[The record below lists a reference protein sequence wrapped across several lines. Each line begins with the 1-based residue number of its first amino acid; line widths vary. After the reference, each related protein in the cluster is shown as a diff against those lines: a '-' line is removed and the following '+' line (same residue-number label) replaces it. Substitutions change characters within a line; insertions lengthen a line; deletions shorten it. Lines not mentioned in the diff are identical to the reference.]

1 MRVRRAK
8 LDDAGFIAETYAP
21 FVIETSVSFETVPPD
36 AAEIA
41 RRMEAAGE
49 AYPWLIAEADGER
62 AGYAYASQHRTRA
75 AYQTSVDTAIYLA
88 GEARGQGIAM
98 PLYEALFDVL
108 IAQNF
113 VMAFAGVTIPNHASE
128 AFHRKAGFK
137 QIARYPN
144 VGFKN
149 GAWRDVIWFAK
160 ELAQPVTPPTPLK
173 PVSELDLDA
182 LLA

>member
-1 MRVRRAK
+1 MRVRRANP
-8 LDDAGFIAETYAP
+8 DDASFIAETYAP
-21 FVIETSVSFETVPPD
+21 FVIETSVSFETAPPD
-36 AAEIA
+36 TDEIA
-41 RRMEAAGE
+41 RRMELAGDT
-49 AYPWLIAEADGER
+49 YPWLIAEADGAR

-75 AYQTSVDTAIYLA
+75 AYKTSVDTAIYLA
-88 GEARGQGIAM
+88 GEARGQGIAT
-98 PLYEALFDVL
+98 PLYDALFDVL
-108 IAQNF
+108 TAQNY

-149 GAWRDVIWFAK
+149 GAWRDVIWFAR
-160 ELAQPVTPPTPLK
+160 ELAKPSTPPAPLK
-173 PVSELDLDA
+173 PLTDTDLGA

>member
-1 MRVRRAK
+1 MRIRRAHS
-8 LDDAGFIAETYAP
+8 DDAAFIAETYAP
-21 FVIETSVSFETVPPD
+21 FVIETSVSFETAPPD
-36 AAEIA
+36 VDEIA
-41 RRMEAAGE
+41 RRMTAAGD

-98 PLYEALFDVL
+98 PLYDALFDVL
-108 IAQNF
+108 TAQNY

-160 ELAQPVTPPTPLK
+160 TLAEPQTPPARIISLTDI
-173 PVSELDLDA
+173 DLDA